1 MEDARRQRWECRCG
15 GQPCGFRDLG
25 WKPKRGSWESPRHVS
40 WNYSAH
46 QSSHAGC
53 CAVSGICLL
62 AGFVFGWPVS
72 CLCRGSTG
80 RARTGPE
87 RSALLRRCTSL
98 LRLTELLKVEFW
110 VSEKFFS
117 LLRAASFCRV
127 DSFSREDNSSA
138 LCHSR
143 YPPGEGS
150 HLSSSSIH
158 ANHLGSG
165 GARSCAAADMF
176 CFCFQSPSLKLQ
188 ALEADSGP
196 HEASADSQPQENPPA
211 QHQPLAAEDKSLQPG
226 HRLLLHPPPTPHAP
240 DPRMNE
246 PSQPGRTAGGF
257 FSTTTSSVSALVNLV
272 TWI

>member
-53 CAVSGICLL
+53 RCVSGICLL

-110 VSEKFFS
+110 VFEKFFS
-117 LLRAASFCRV
+117 LLRAASFHRV

-150 HLSSSSIH
+150 LPEQQQQHPRKPPWIR
-158 ANHLGSG
+158 
-165 GARSCAAADMF
+165 RS
-176 CFCFQSPSLKLQ
+176 
-188 ALEADSGP
+188 
-196 HEASADSQPQENPPA
+196 PQLRRRR
-211 QHQPLAAEDKSLQPG
+211 HV
-226 HRLLLHPPPTPHAP
+226 LLLFP
-240 DPRMNE
+240 E
-246 PSQPGRTAGGF
+246 PIPQAASPG
-257 FSTTTSSVSALVNLV
+257 S
-272 TWI
+272 